1 MTVLEAFRNRALW
14 VPERE
19 NPIYRVEYISDGH
32 SSRVII
38 SVEAPETAKEELQKQ
53 WEAFAQDKR
62 VPEACIREIICIGNK
77 YENYK

>member
-32 SSRVII
+32 SGRVII

-53 WEAFAQDKR
+53 WEHLPRINGFQKLASEKSFA
-62 VPEACIREIICIGNK
+62 
-77 YENYK
+77 